1 MIGQPYRVLVVDDSA
16 FMRRYL
22 KMIIETDPR
31 LVVVDVARNGAEAVE
46 KLEALQPDVITL
58 DINMPGMDGLTALS
72 HIMTIRP
79 TPVVMIS
86 SLTQDGAL
94 ATLEAL
100 ELGAV
105 DFVAKPSGTV
115 SLDIELLADEINL
128 KVRTAARAKLRRPSV
143 SRPALNRPRPAA
155 QAIRRPLVP
164 KFADAEGRFVAIGVS
179 TGGPQTLLEILP
191 QIPANFPAPVA
202 IVQHIPANFTAS
214 LAKRLD
220 SGCALPV
227 QEAVNNR
234 PLLPGVVYIAPGGTH
249 LTVRR
254 SVLGRGP
261 VAHLSLEPKDRQFR
275 PSVGVLFDSVAE
287 EFGPAGIGV
296 LLTGMG
302 DDGAD
307 GMVRIKAA
315 GGVTI
320 AESEETA
327 IVFGMPREAI
337 LRGGATFIVPN
348 NRVADCIVDA
358 LRKETHQ

>member
-1 MIGQPYRVLVVDDSA
+1 MIGQAYRVLVVDDSA

-22 KMIIETDPR
+22 KMILETDSR
-31 LVVVDVARNGAEAVE
+31 LVVVDVARNGVEAIE
-46 KLEALQPDVITL
+46 KLESLKPDVITL
-58 DINMPGMDGLTALS
+58 DINMPVMDGLTALS
-72 HIMTIRP
+72 HIMIIRP
-79 TPVVMIS
+79 TPVVMVS

-105 DFVAKPSGTV
+105 DFIAKPSGTV
-115 SLDIELLADEINL
+115 SLDIELLADEING
-128 KVRTAARAKLRRPSV
+128 KVRTAARAKLRRP
-143 SRPALNRPRPAA
+143 ALAKQRPAA
-155 QAIRRPLVP
+155 PVLRRQTLP
-164 KFADAEGRFVAIGVS
+164 KFATVEGRFVAIGVS

-191 QIPANFPAPVA
+191 QFPANFPAPVA

-234 PLLPGVVYIAPGGTH
+234 PLLPGNVYIAPGGTH

-261 VAHLSLEPKDRQFR
+261 VAHLSQEPKDRQFR

-348 NRVADCIVDA
+348 TKVADCIVDA

>member
-1 MIGQPYRVLVVDDSA
+1 MIGQPYKVLILDDSA

-22 KMIIETDPR
+22 MWIIEADSR
-31 LVVVDVARNGAEAVE
+31 LVVVDVARNGVEAVE
-46 KLEALQPDVITL
+46 KLQSLEPDVITL
-58 DINMPGMDGLTALS
+58 DINMPVMDGLTARS

-79 TPVVMIS
+79 TPVVMVS
-86 SLTQDGAL
+86 SLTQEGAL

-105 DFVAKPSGTV
+105 DFIAKPSGTV
-115 SLDIELLADEINL
+115 SLDIELMADEITL
-128 KVRTAARAKLRRPSV
+128 KVRTAARAKLRRPSI
-143 SRPALNRPRPAA
+143 SRPRPAA
-155 QAIRRPLVP
+155 QAPRRAPQPAL
-164 KFADAEGRFVAIGVS
+164 ASSEGRFVAIGVS

-191 QIPANFPAPVA
+191 QLPANLPVPVA

-220 SGCALPV
+220 AGCALPV

-234 PLLPGVVYIAPGGTH
+234 PLLPGNIYIAPGGWH
-249 LTVRR
+249 LTVRQ

-261 VAHLSLEPKDRQFR
+261 VAHLSQEPKDRQFR
-275 PSVGVLFDSVAE
+275 PSVGVLFDSVAD
-287 EFGPAGIGV
+287 EFGAGGIGV

-307 GMVRIKAA
+307 GMVRIKRA

-327 IVFGMPREAI
+327 IVYGMPREAV
-337 LRGGATFIVPN
+337 LRGGATFVVPN
-348 NRVADCIVDA
+348 TQVADRIVDA
-358 LRKETHQ
+358 LRKEKQA